1 LRRDTERSKDAS
13 VETPETRYAKASDG
27 THIAY
32 QALGNGPVDL
42 VYMQPWISHLED
54 IWEEPR
60 YERFLL
66 KFASFSRLI
75 LFDRRGCGMSDPVPA
90 DRPPDLE
97 TRMDD
102 ARAVM
107 DAVGS
112 ERAAIYGASESGA
125 MAALF
130 AATHPDRTT
139 ALVIHGSTARVAWA
153 PDYPW
158 GQTREEHEAEVA
170 AIEDAWGTERYVL
183 QWAPHLHS
191 DPALVR
197 WLARLMRLAMSPG
210 AAAVYEEMYW
220 AIDVRDALPSV
231 HVPTLILHRAGDAPE
246 ENRYLAEHIP
256 GATYIEL
263 PGEEHIPF
271 LGDQDAVTNEIERF
285 VRSVQDEAAVL
296 DRVLATVMFTDIV
309 GSTEMASRLGDRGW
323 TDLVQRHH
331 STVRNILARYRGR
344 EVDTAGDGF
353 FSTFDGPAR
362 GVRCAQQITQ
372 AVRPLGIQVRAG
384 VHTGEVQALDGKVG
398 GLGVVI
404 GSRVGALAGP
414 SEVLVS
420 STVKDLTAG
429 SGLMFEDRGMHALK
443 GLPDEWHIYAVTGAA
458 S

>member
-1 LRRDTERSKDAS
+1 MKI
-13 VETPETRYAKASDG
+13 PETRYARASDG

-32 QALGNGPVDL
+32 QTLGEGPVDL
-42 VYMQPWISHLED
+42 VYMQPWISHLEV

-90 DRPPDLE
+90 NRPPDLE

-107 DAVGS
+107 DDIGS
-112 ERAAIYGASESGA
+112 ERAVIYGASESGA

-130 AATHPDRTT
+130 AATYPNRTV
-139 ALVIHGSTARVAWA
+139 ALVIHGSTARTAWA
-153 PDYPW
+153 PDYRW
-158 GQTREEHEAEVA
+158 GKTREVHDAEVSA
-170 AIEDAWGTERYVL
+170 VEEDWGTERYVL
-183 QWAPHLHS
+183 NWAPRLQK

-197 WLARLMRLAMSPG
+197 WFARLMRLAMSPG

-220 AIDVRDALPSV
+220 AIDVRNALPSV
-231 HVPTLILHRAGDAPE
+231 HVPTLILHRAEDSPE
-246 ENRYLAEHIP
+246 QNRYLAEHIP
-256 GATYIEL
+256 GAKYVQL

-285 VRSVQDEAAVL
+285 VRSVHDEEAVL

-309 GSTEMASRLGDRGW
+309 GSTEVASRLGDRGW

-331 STVRNILARYRGR
+331 ATVRSMLARYRGR

-362 GVRCAQQITQ
+362 GVRCAQHISQ
-372 AVRPLGIQVRAG
+372 AVRSLGIEVRVG
-384 VHTGEVQALDGKVG
+384 LHTGEVQTFDGKVG

-404 GSRVGALAGP
+404 GSRLAALAGP

-429 SGLMFEDRGMHALK
+429 AGLSFEDRGMHTLK
-443 GLPDEWHIYAVTGAA
+443 GVPDKWHLFAVVGGGA
-458 S
+458 SSWP